1 MSRKWEKVYRK
12 YLDNADL
19 SYIEMGKMMD
29 QYRPKKLYRYMR
41 FDDYWEKNTFEGQ
54 VYLSEASNLN
64 DPFDCLVNINHKQY
78 IEYMFQAT
86 CEIFPSIDRKILR
99 QTVRE
104 SIDSEI
110 DKQIYE
116 MKKKFRVACF
126 TENNIFPLM
135 WAHYAD
141 SHKGLCLEYDM
152 TRLPEGYRYGILPV
166 IYSDKRY
173 DATNAVI
180 TRNKNLLMNP
190 YYFKSSHW
198 KYEKEWRMVI
208 TESLVADGEYYADFY
223 EGISGIHLG
232 LKSFDCHKEKVDKI
246 IEVYSQKGIPVYK
259 IIIEPS
265 SYCMKSIQIN

>member
-1 MSRKWEKVYRK
+1 
-12 YLDNADL
+12 
-19 SYIEMGKMMD
+19 MGKMMD

-41 FDDYWEKNTFEGQ
+41 FDEHWEKNVFEGQ
-54 VYLSEASNLN
+54 VYLSKASNLN
-64 DPFDCLVNINHKQY
+64 DPFDCLVYINHELY
-78 IEYMFQAT
+78 IEYMFQVT
-86 CEIFPSIDRKILR
+86 CEIFPGVDREVLR
-99 QTVRE
+99 QTVKE
-104 SIDSEI
+104 SIDGEI
-110 DKQIYE
+110 DKQMHE

-141 SHKGLCLEYDM
+141 SHKGLCLEYDLS
-152 TRLPEGYRYGILPV
+152 RIPEGYRYGILPI

-180 TRNKNLLMNP
+180 TRNTNLLMNP

-208 TESLVADGEYYADFY
+208 TEDMVIDGEYYADFH
-223 EGISGIHLG
+223 EGISGIYLG
-232 LKSFDCHKEKVDKI
+232 LKSFEYNKKKIDMI
-246 IEVYSQKGIPVYK
+246 IEEYSQKGIPVHK

-265 SYCMKSIQIN
+265 NYNLRSVQIS

>member
-1 MSRKWEKVYRK
+1 MREKWEKIYKK
-12 YLDNADL
+12 YLEDANL
-19 SYIEMGKMMD
+19 SYIEMGKIMD

-41 FDDYWEKNTFEGQ
+41 FDEYWEKNIFEGQ

-64 DPFDCLVNINHKQY
+64 DPFDCLVYINHKQY

-86 CEIFPSIDRKILR
+86 CEIFPNIYRKILR

-141 SHKGLCLEYDM
+141 SHKGLCLEYDL

-232 LKSFDCHKEKVDKI
+232 LKSFDCHKEKVNKI
-246 IEVYSQKGIPVYK
+246 IEEYSQKGIPVNK